1 MILTYYSNVTKGK
14 LEPETSRKIAHEL
27 NSFEG
32 KRVEIKIQKLR
43 SKRSEQQN
51 SYWWV
56 LVTLLANELG
66 YEKDE
71 MHEVLKFKFLK
82 REKVIEQTGE
92 IMYYSISTTKLSVT
106 EFIELIDKLIR
117 WAAIE
122 LSIVLPLPS
131 EFKNLMDGSKEGG

>member
-14 LEPETSRKIAHEL
+14 LEPETSRKIRHEL

-51 SYWWV
+51 SYWWGV
-56 LVTLLANELG
+56 IIKILGEELG
-66 YEKDE
+66 YDKDE

-82 REKVIEQTGE
+82 REKVIERTGE
-92 IMYYSISTTKLSVT
+92 LMFYSISTTKLSVS
-106 EFIELIDKLIR
+106 EFVKLVEDVIR
-117 WAAIE
+117 WAASE
-122 LSIVLPLPS
+122 LSIVIPLPS
-131 EFKNLMDGSKEGG
+131 EHLLKDGSKEGG